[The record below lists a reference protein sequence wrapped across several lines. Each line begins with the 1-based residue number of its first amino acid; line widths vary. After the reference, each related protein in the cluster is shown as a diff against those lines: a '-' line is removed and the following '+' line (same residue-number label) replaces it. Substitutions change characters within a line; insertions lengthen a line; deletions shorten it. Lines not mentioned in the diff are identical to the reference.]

1 MTTLDGPLD
10 GVRVVDLSALAPGP
24 YCSMLLADMGA
35 EVILVEQAGRP
46 QGRRDLSRD
55 PNEERRRYS
64 SYALGR
70 GKRSIGLN
78 LKADE
83 AREIFY
89 QLSDEADVVLEGF
102 RPGVV
107 KRLGVDWETL
117 SQRNPGLI
125 YCSLSGFGQT
135 GPYASHVG
143 HDINYIATAGALG
156 MIGDYASGGRPAI
169 PVNIIA
175 DFAGG
180 GLMAAFAIV
189 CAIQARERTGEGQ
202 YIDLAMSDGSMSLI
216 TSALAGYE
224 GAGADMRPA
233 RHVLNGASLTTR
245 SMRRRT
251 GAGSRSARWSR
262 TSTPTLP
269 GARVGAVHRRPG
281 HDGSRA
287 ARGGPGGVRRCLQ
300 AAQRRRVAR
309 AAERCRRLRQA
320 GAVAGGSARGSTQP
334 RPRDGCRSRDAG
346 RGHDATGGGCAE
358 AVGTPG
364 RIRAGAPARGQDTED
379 LLAGWDTTPTR
390 SLRCESARL
399 WHELDRT
406 GCFRDQALVTC
417 AHYD

>member
-1 MTTLDGPLD
+1 MTVLDGPLD
-10 GVRVVDLSALAPGP
+10 GIRVVDLSALAPGP

-46 QGRRDLSRD
+46 RGRRDVARD

-117 SQRNPGLI
+117 SARNPRLV

-135 GPYASHVG
+135 GPYAAHVG

-189 CAIQARERTGEGQ
+189 
-202 YIDLAMSDGSMSLI
+202 
-216 TSALAGYE
+216 
-224 GAGADMRPA
+224 
-233 RHVLNGASLTTR
+233 
-245 SMRRRT
+245 
-251 GAGSRSARWSR
+251 
-262 TSTPTLP
+262 
-269 GARVGAVHRRPG
+269 
-281 HDGSRA
+281 
-287 ARGGPGGVRRCLQ
+287 
-300 AAQRRRVAR
+300 
-309 AAERCRRLRQA
+309 
-320 GAVAGGSARGSTQP
+320 
-334 RPRDGCRSRDAG
+334 
-346 RGHDATGGGCAE
+346 
-358 AVGTPG
+358 
-364 RIRAGAPARGQDTED
+364 
-379 LLAGWDTTPTR
+379 
-390 SLRCESARL
+390 
-399 WHELDRT
+399 
-406 GCFRDQALVTC
+406 
-417 AHYD
+417 